1 MLLSTSSRHG
11 KEKGQILLEYFEDI
25 DTKSKEQKL
34 KSELTQLAKL
44 RDKLRC
50 RASLLTEEINDQ
62 TKEIPTSLDQ
72 INLMS
77 SINPSELK
85 ENDIGVYIVIE

>member
-34 KSELTQLAKL
+34 KSEVTQLAKL

-62 TKEIPTSLDQ
+62 TKPKVAFGQKHFLRVVTLPR
-72 INLMS
+72 LS
-77 SINPSELK
+77 S
-85 ENDIGVYIVIE
+85 V